1 MKGPVR
7 PSLATVLAAAMLASA
22 VALAGRAA
30 ADEPEPEITS
40 WMLPPSTHPVWGV
53 LEMDRVRGSGPP
65 LETAD
70 SLTGNWRGYRDLLR
84 DEYGLA
90 VAGNYTSESA
100 GNPVGGN
107 RQGVTYTHNVGL

>member
-22 VALAGRAA
+22 IALAGRAA
-30 ADEPEPEITS
+30 ADDTEPKIQS
-40 WMLPPSTHPVWGV
+40 WMLPPSTRPIWG
-53 LEMDRVRGSGPP
+53 LLDSDRVRGSGPS
-65 LETAD
+65 LEQAD

-90 VAGNYTSESA
+90 MVGDYTSESA
-100 GNPVGGN
+100 GNPV
-107 RQGVTYTHNVGL
+107 